1 MKWYQHNAI
10 VPARHL
16 RAEQCPYECL
26 RDLMESEA
34 EFIIQFV
41 ATGDMEAASNIA
53 GLSRA
58 TGYRLFKKPY
68 IQAHFQLFIQELQ
81 RAKFGKIATAEE
93 VLAGY
98 TRDLRFDPRKL
109 SDEDGGL
116 KKLHDVDEDTAL
128 SLCGYKLT
136 KDGVEYKFPDKKST
150 RDSLARHLGLF
161 APERVEVNAGENL
174 MAMVAKAL
182 NTSKPD
188 GSDGNK

>member
-41 ATGDMEAASNIA
+41 ATGDMEAAANIA

-58 TGYRLFKKPY
+58 TGYRLFKKPH

-81 RAKFGKIATAEE
+81 RDRFGDIATAEE

-98 TRDLRFDPRKL
+98 TRDMRFDPRKL
-109 SDEDGGL
+109 CDAEGVP
-116 KKLHDVDEDTAL
+116 KKLNELDDNTAL
-128 SLCGYKLT
+128 ALAGLSVSDRTTT
-136 KDGVEYKFPDKKST
+136 KGGVTTRFISSDYKFPDRQRA
-150 RDSLARHLGLF
+150 RDSLARHMGLL
-161 APERVEVNAGENL
+161 ED
-174 MAMVAKAL
+174 
-182 NTSKPD
+182 PD
-188 GSDGNK
+188 KTADITPMILINVQR